1 MDLFGKEYKIG
12 FNMAVQIR
20 YEDMSGKAFDL
31 ETMTTQKATMQLC
44 YAVLETFN
52 GKLPFTFD
60 DMLMQL
66 TAKETTELKNA
77 VIAAMTEW
85 LQVPEVMKAE
95 LEPAEGGDEKNA

>member
-1 MDLFGKEYKIG
+1 
-12 FNMAVQIR
+12 
-20 YEDMSGKAFDL
+20 
-31 ETMTTQKATMQLC
+31 
-44 YAVLETFN
+44 
-52 GKLPFTFD
+52 
-60 DMLMQL
+60 MLMQL